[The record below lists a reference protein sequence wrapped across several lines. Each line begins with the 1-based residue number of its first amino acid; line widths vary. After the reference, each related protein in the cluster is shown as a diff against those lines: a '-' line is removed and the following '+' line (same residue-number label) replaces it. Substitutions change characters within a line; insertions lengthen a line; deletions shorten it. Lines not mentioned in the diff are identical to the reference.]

1 MSIENMTVQC
11 GIRDATF
18 DCFQGKGI
26 PKKIEPRYG
35 IGKESDIQGEQCR
48 TFGARDSLWDQVLPF
63 QTLFQKIILVVTP
76 EDS

>member
-1 MSIENMTVQC
+1 MSVENMTVQC

-35 IGKESDIQGEQCR
+35 IGKESDIQGEQ
-48 TFGARDSLWDQVLPF
+48 
-63 QTLFQKIILVVTP
+63 
-76 EDS
+76 